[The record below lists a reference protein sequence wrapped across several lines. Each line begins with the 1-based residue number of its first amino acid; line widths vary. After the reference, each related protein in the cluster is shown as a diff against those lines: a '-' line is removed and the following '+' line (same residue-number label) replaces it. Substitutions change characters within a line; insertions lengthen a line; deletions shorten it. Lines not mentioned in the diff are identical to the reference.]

1 MQENTLIYLQNIQ
14 LLFSVYIIPKN
25 TNVPTTCPC
34 FPALPGFSVFRIF
47 CKSLRW
53 SLHEELH
60 HSDREEIRHPQ
71 LPDWSHRRQL
81 RNGFVFRPW
90 PRHIKSAEPELFTPS
105 VTKPFFLSSVTGRKP
120 LGRGLCELLW
130 RQAPSSQADRYWL
143 CDHGVGIL
151 PRDSASL
158 PAGAV
163 STTLT
168 SCLSFVLFS
177 IV

>member
-90 PRHIKSAEPELFTPS
+90 PRHIKSAEPELFTLS
-105 VTKPFFLSSVTGRKP
+105 LTKPFFFCHLSLAGNLLVVAFVSYFGAKLHRPRLIAIGCVIMALGSYLVTLP
-120 LGRGLCELLW
+120 HFLQGLLVQ
-130 RQAPSSQADRYWL
+130 R
-143 CDHGVGIL
+143 
-151 PRDSASL
+151 SL
-158 PAGAV
+158 HV
-163 STTLT
+163 YHL
-168 SCLSFVLFS
+168 SCFL
-177 IV
+177 

>member
-1 MQENTLIYLQNIQ
+1 MKENTLIHLQNVL
-14 LLFSVYIIPKN
+14 LLFSVNLIPKN

-81 RNGFVFRPW
+81 RNGFVFHPW

-105 VTKPFFLSSVTGRKP
+105 VTKPFFFVICHWQETSWSWP
-120 LGRGLCELLW
+120 LWATL
-130 RQAPSSQADRYWL
+130 APSSIVPGWSLLAVWSWRWDLTLWL
-143 CDHGVGIL
+143 C
-151 PRDSASL
+151 
-158 PAGAV
+158 
-163 STTLT
+163 LT
-168 SCLSFVLFS
+168 SCRGC
-177 IV
+177 